1 MLYLFGDG
9 GGCVSVNEGDVD
21 EFGPMFS
28 IDLRMESHM
37 QCSCTHTCSELL
49 SFSHKNELNII
60 NTLNHHEQHFA
71 ACVRIKKSMKEYIMH
86 TDIYLLRPPDSG

>member
-28 IDLRMESHM
+28 IESDLRMESHM
-37 QCSCTHTCSELL
+37 QCSCTHTCSESL
-49 SFSHKNELNII
+49 SFSHKDELN
-60 NTLNHHEQHFA
+60 NQKL
-71 ACVRIKKSMKEYIMH
+71 Y
-86 TDIYLLRPPDSG
+86 